1 MRRLFRET
9 RRWYGSR
16 SVNRDGISPRSG
28 AAGLL
33 GSVALRYVIAIAAT
47 AALMVWQ
54 AGDVV
59 RSGSDLT
66 GLTLFWTVSVTA
78 GWLQMILIAR
88 GVRTSFGAD
97 RCPGWTLLVASSLIG
112 AVPLTFEVRWLME
125 SIVAPRAGLPP
136 PWVTYLNVTVI
147 NAVFSL
153 IQYVFIER
161 WPLQNRVDSEAA
173 SRFPDCPGTPPPA
186 APELPAV
193 NLLRRRP
200 EGING
205 VIGFMQMED
214 HYLRVHTDEGSGLV
228 LCRMSDAAEDLAATD
243 GMQVHRSW
251 WVSRAAVDG
260 VRLENRKRTI
270 VTKSGVE
277 IPVGRSFEP
286 ALRKAGWF

>member
-1 MRRLFRET
+1 M
-9 RRWYGSR
+9 
-16 SVNRDGISPRSG
+16 NRDGISPRSG

-54 AGDVV
+54 AGDAV
-59 RSGSDLT
+59 RAGADLT
-66 GLTLFWTVSVTA
+66 DLTLFWTVSVTA

-88 GVRTSFGAD
+88 GVRASFGAD
-97 RCPGWTLLVASSLIG
+97 RYPGWSLLIASSLIG

-125 SIVAPRAGLPP
+125 SILAPRAGLPP

-147 NAVFSL
+147 NTVFSL

-161 WPLQNRVDSEAA
+161 WPLLSRAASEAV
-173 SRFPDCPGTPPPA
+173 SRFPDHPGTPPPA
-186 APELPAV
+186 SPQLPAV
-193 NLLRRRP
+193 NLLRRQP
-200 EGING
+200 EGVNG
-205 VIGFMQMED
+205 VIRFLQMED
-214 HYLRVHTDEGSGLV
+214 HYLRVHTDDGSGLV
-228 LCRMSDAAEDLAATD
+228 LYRMSDAAEDLAGTD

-251 WVSRAAVDG
+251 WVSRAAVDS

-270 VTKSGVE
+270 VTKSGAE